1 LTGCPLTLKT
11 EKKGAL
17 KAGNQPVKGKI
28 STFTEKHPKKKVD
41 F

>member
-1 LTGCPLTLKT
+1 LPVDRKSG
-11 EKKGAL
+11 KKGAL